1 MLDKDLRKLEKT
13 KSEPEAKRASSVG
26 EEGGEAELDKLCL
39 AHLHVVAKP
48 NLE

>member
-1 MLDKDLRKLEKT
+1 MHKDLRKSEKT
-13 KSEPEAKRASSVG
+13 KSKTEAKGASSVG

>member
-1 MLDKDLRKLEKT
+1 MHKDLRKSEKT
-13 KSEPEAKRASSVG
+13 KSKTEAKGASSV
-26 EEGGEAELDKLCL
+26 GEAELDKLCL